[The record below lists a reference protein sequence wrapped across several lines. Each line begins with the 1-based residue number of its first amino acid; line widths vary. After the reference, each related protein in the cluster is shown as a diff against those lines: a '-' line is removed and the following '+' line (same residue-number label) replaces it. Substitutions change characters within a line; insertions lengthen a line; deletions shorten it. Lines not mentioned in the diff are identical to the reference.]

1 VWSTVYREH
10 RENYVFQF
18 QPVPKTREPEESGVK
33 YLMTYRAVPDFAAL
47 ARQHGPA
54 HLARLRE
61 FHERGVLLM
70 AGPLEEPM
78 NGDAIGVFTTP
89 EAAEEFIAG
98 DPFVRHGVVAGWT
111 VRPWREALRPDD
123 GTERAAPRPDDDTER
138 AAQVDR
144 EGPQAGGLMPT
155 VAAVVRDE
163 RGRLLLVHLADD
175 CWALPGGAMRFGES
189 VADAAIRAVAEQA
202 GVPVEIT
209 DLVGLYTTPSEAAA
223 RDGEVGQELRMCFH
237 ARPTAGEPGPRGT
250 ETETVWWAEVSEL
263 DELPI
268 HPSVRTQIND
278 ALGDRTRPRIA

>member
-1 VWSTVYREH
+1 
-10 RENYVFQF
+10 
-18 QPVPKTREPEESGVK
+18 VK

-78 NGDAIGVFTTP
+78 NGDAIGLFTTRD
-89 EAAEEFIAG
+89 AAEEFIAG

-123 GTERAAPRPDDDTER
+123 DTEG
-138 AAQVDR
+138 AARVDR
-144 EGPQAGGLMPT
+144 DGPRLSGLVPT

-163 RGRLLLVHLADD
+163 QGRLLLVHLADD
-175 CWALPGGAMRFGES
+175 SWALPGGAMRLGES

-223 RDGEVGQELRMCFH
+223 RDSEVGQELRMCFH
-237 ARPTAGEPGPRGT
+237 ARPTAGESGPGGP
-250 ETETVWWAEVSEL
+250 ETEAVRWAEVSEL

-278 ALGDRTRPRIA
+278 ALGDRARPRIA